1 MGPSATAGGGTRT
14 RVALPQPATLPEG
27 WRLALP
33 AAGRSGGPGG
43 CGKTLLAHYT
53 ATSAAHRLCAVE

>member
-1 MGPSATAGGGTRT
+1 MGPSATAGGRTRT
-14 RVALPQPATLPEG
+14 RVALPQTAMLPEG
-27 WRLALP
+27 WRLVLP
-33 AAGRSGGPGG
+33 DAGRSGGLGG